1 MTQMMGQNQ
10 LSDKD
15 LLYIQDELN
24 TELLM
29 VKKYHDAMQTV
40 ACPEIKQAFQ
50 QACEMHQ
57 RHYQTMLTQLQGTTQ
72 GQMQ

>member
-1 MTQMMGQNQ
+1 MANMMSQSQ

-15 LLYIQDELN
+15 LLYVKDELN

-29 VKKYHDAMQTV
+29 VKRYHDAMQNV
-40 ACPEIKQAFQ
+40 MDQEIKQAFQ
-50 QACEMHQ
+50 QACDMHQ
-57 RHYQTMLTQLQGTTQ
+57 RHYQTMLAQLQGTTV